1 MILPMERTEHP
12 LRKQLL
18 IPLLFSLFIMLAAS
32 VASIFLIQRLHMI
45 DTIKSNTNGVE
56 QLFPS
61 LLEME
66 SSLLTAQIDFLEK
79 DKILQEA
86 WLTRDRAALLQ
97 AAAPLFS
104 EINAKY
110 TITHFYY
117 IDLDRNCFLRVHN
130 PERFGDYIN
139 RATMNGAARNGTVR
153 TGIELGPLGTLTL
166 RVVHPWFINGILA
179 GYIELGKEILHIA
192 PMIKRS
198 LGVDL
203 IFSINKTRL
212 HRSDWEE
219 GMRML
224 GRNADWDLFPDSVVI
239 DATNEDIPRQIGDR
253 LSLPHLDH
261 AGDILELSAD
271 NSQLRAMFIPLID
284 AAANDV
290 GDIIVISDVTEL
302 VDHLNMITLS
312 ILTIFLFIG
321 GILLAFMYSSLIKT
335 ENTISSIQVKLVD
348 EIEER
353 KQTEEELKHHRDNLE
368 LLVRDRT
375 HELNNSLINLKSE
388 VEERALAEEAL
399 RLSEAQFRG
408 VFEGSALGITI
419 SDTGGHILKCNTAY
433 QKMLGYSEEE
443 LKEIN
448 FSALTHS
455 EDVEKHMGLYR
466 ELLAGKRDFFRAEKR
481 YISKDGR
488 VIWGQLTVSLV
499 RDQSGKP
506 FFIIGLIENIGE
518 RKLLEIER
526 IKAGKLESIGLLA
539 GGIAHDF
546 NNLLTAIIGNI
557 ALAKNYI
564 DPENKAFIRLQQAE
578 KALLRSKDL
587 TQQLLTFSKGGDPVK
602 RSVAIADVL
611 RESASFALRGANVK
625 CTFDIADDLWRIL
638 VDSGQF
644 SQVIQNLVINADH
657 AMPEGGTVSIS
668 AQNITVTPANGLP
681 ISDGNYVKIS
691 IQDNGPGIPP
701 DNLLKIF
708 DPYFTTK
715 KEGSGLGLSI
725 VHSIVHNHDGHIE
738 VDSLPGKGATF
749 HIYFP
754 ASTGKDWPKQ
764 SEHPQVFKGSGR
776 ILVMDDEEMIRDF
789 VKELLESLGYEVELA
804 SDGEEAVTLF
814 QTARDKGAPFAAV
827 FMDITVPGGMGGKEA
842 ITKLLAIDPHVKAI
856 VSSGYARDPIMSN
869 YEQYGFVGVVPKPY
883 NLEEMS
889 RELHR
894 VLVAG

>member
-1 MILPMERTEHP
+1 MEHTDHP
-12 LRKQLL
+12 LRKQII

-32 VASIFLIQRLHMI
+32 VASVFLIQRLHMVS
-45 DTIKSNTNGVE
+45 TIKSNVNGVQ
-56 QLFPS
+56 QLFPT

-66 SSLLTAQIDFLEK
+66 SSLLAAQIDLLEK
-79 DKILQEA
+79 DRDLQEA
-86 WLTRDRAALLQ
+86 WLARDRAALLQ
-97 AAAPLFS
+97 TAAPFFS
-104 EINAKY
+104 DINMKY
-110 TITHFYY
+110 SITHFYY

-130 PERFGDYIN
+130 PERYGDYIN
-139 RATMNGAARNGTVR
+139 RLTMNNAARSGSDSS
-153 TGIELGPLGTLTL
+153 GIELGPLGTFTL
-166 RVVHPWFINGILA
+166 RVVHPWFINGVLA

-198 LGVDL
+198 LNVDL
-203 IFSINKTRL
+203 IFTISKTRL

-224 GRNADWDLFPDSVVI
+224 GRKADWDLFPDSVVI
-239 DATNEDIPRQIGDR
+239 DATNEDMPRQIGER
-253 LSLPHLDH
+253 LSLPHKDH
-261 AGDILELSAD
+261 TGDILELTSD
-271 NSQLRAMFIPLID
+271 NSKLRAMFVSLVD
-284 AAANDV
+284 VAARDV

-302 VDHLNMITLS
+302 VYNLNMITLS
-312 ILTIFLFIG
+312 ILTLFLLIG
-321 GILLAFMYSSLIKT
+321 GILLAFMYYFLTKT
-335 ENTISSIQVKLVD
+335 ENTISSIQDKLVA
-348 EIEER
+348 EIEEH

-368 LLVRDRT
+368 LLVRERT
-375 HELNNSLINLKSE
+375 LELNNSLSSLKSE
-388 VEERALAEEAL
+388 VEDRRSAEEAL

-419 SDTGGHILKCNTAY
+419 SDTEGHILQCNSAY
-433 QKMLGYSEEE
+433 QEMLGYSQEE
-443 LKEIN
+443 LTDMN

-455 EDVEKHMGLYR
+455 EDVDKHMGLYH
-466 ELLAGKRDFFRAEKR
+466 ELLAGKRDFFTAEKR

-488 VIWGQLTVSLV
+488 VVWGQLTVSLV
-499 RDQSGKP
+499 RDRSGKP
-506 FFIIGLIENIGE
+506 VFVIGLIENIGE
-518 RKLLEIER
+518 RKLLEMER

-564 DPENKAFIRLQQAE
+564 EPENKAAVRLQQAE

-587 TQQLLTFSKGGDPVK
+587 TQQLLIFSKGGDPVK
-602 RSVAIADVL
+602 KSVAIADVI

-625 CTFDIADDLWRIL
+625 CSFDIADDLWRIL

-657 AMPEGGTVSIS
+657 AMPEGGTVAIS
-668 AQNITVTPANGLP
+668 ARNFTVTPASGMP
-681 ISDGNYVKIS
+681 IPEGNYVKIS
-691 IQDNGPGIPP
+691 IQDNGQGIPP
-701 DNLLKIF
+701 DNLPKIF

-725 VHSIVHNHDGHIE
+725 VHSIVHNHDGHID
-738 VDSLPGKGATF
+738 VDSLPGKGTAF
-749 HIYFP
+749 HIYLP
-754 ASTGKDWPKQ
+754 ATLMKDRREEIHQ
-764 SEHPQVFKGSGR
+764 SEVLSGSGR

-789 VKELLESLGYEVELA
+789 VKELLESLGYDVELA
-804 SDGEEAVTLF
+804 SDGEEAVSLYRI
-814 QTARDKGAPFAAV
+814 ARDSGAPFAAV
-827 FMDITVPGGMGGKEA
+827 LMDITVPGGMGGKEA
-842 ITKLLAIDPHVKAI
+842 ITKLLAIDPDVKAI

-869 YEQYGFVGVVPKPY
+869 YRQFGFVGVVPKPY

-894 VLVAG
+894 VLGD